1 MSYRFSIWIVA
12 MAMAWSVHAA
22 WHRRSPDLMQ
32 LGFRILIF
40 LPPGAITAKEKES
53 SKVRKGRLVRTFEP
67 QGVKK

>member
-1 MSYRFSIWIVA
+1 MIVLEE
-12 MAMAWSVHAA
+12 SVHAA